1 MAPDRD
7 DGRIR
12 AGATGSPMACLG
24 GGAGRH
30 RSTMGKAWARA
41 NDRGDIRWDVADR
54 LAIELIGLH
63 PAEVWGAKWFE
74 VDEDD
79 LMDFDDLRPFTA

>member
-1 MAPDRD
+1 
-7 DGRIR
+7 
-12 AGATGSPMACLG
+12 
-24 GGAGRH
+24 
-30 RSTMGKAWARA
+30 MGKAWARA